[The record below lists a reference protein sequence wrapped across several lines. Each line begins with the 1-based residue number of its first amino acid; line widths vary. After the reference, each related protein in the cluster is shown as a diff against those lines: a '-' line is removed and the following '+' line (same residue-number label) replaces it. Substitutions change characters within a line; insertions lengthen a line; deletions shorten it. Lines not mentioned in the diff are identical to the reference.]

1 MQAGRINAFLVD
13 SPNTGS
19 EAAYLE
25 AAPDAFAQERLIE
38 QGFSTAPHVR
48 VTAAKP
54 NDEPNGHTISQCKRK
69 SPSAAS
75 LCPLFVS
82 RTVDRYGCVA
92 SENSTMAVY
101 AGKKT
106 SYSTSDVKKIAAS

>member
-1 MQAGRINAFLVD
+1 VTELLWSVQKVLAWYKVTERDVSVPSHLIEKTGRINTFLVD

-54 NDEPNGHTISQCKRK
+54 NEKP
-69 SPSAAS
+69 
-75 LCPLFVS
+75 
-82 RTVDRYGCVA
+82 
-92 SENSTMAVY
+92 
-101 AGKKT
+101 
-106 SYSTSDVKKIAAS
+106 